1 MLNSIRPPRVLK
13 RYLHWTGTLLAISG
27 IAFVALRLN
36 NYSSQADFSRFSGL
50 TWTVSIG
57 LILVYG
63 VANTLLALAWQ
74 NLLLHFG
81 ATTSK
86 QWVIRVYGLTQL
98 AKYVPGNIMHLASRQ
113 AMGLAAGISGWPLAK
128 ASAWELGLIAITG
141 ALFCVL
147 IIPQF
152 VVFVTL
158 PLAFLAFITVLLI
171 IFAGLKQYVGQPF
184 ALSFFY
190 YLVFL
195 VISGFMFVGVL
206 TLTMGTDTFDSL
218 LGLLFGGAFVVAW
231 LAGFLTPG
239 APAGIGVREFVL
251 VILLRGLVTEEDL
264 LLAALLSRMVTV
276 SGDILFFLFALFLSY
291 KERNLRQ

>member
-1 MLNSIRPPRVLK
+1 
-13 RYLHWTGTLLAISG
+13 
-27 IAFVALRLN
+27 
-36 NYSSQADFSRFSGL
+36 
-50 TWTVSIG
+50 
-57 LILVYG
+57 
-63 VANTLLALAWQ
+63 
-74 NLLLHFG
+74 
-81 ATTSK
+81 
-86 QWVIRVYGLTQL
+86 
-98 AKYVPGNIMHLASRQ
+98 MHLASRQ